1 MATSPHLS
9 GKLRDALGNDAG
21 DELIGIVDRAASDIS
36 ELRGDVAELRHEM
49 RVGFS
54 RIEQTMATKAELRA
68 MRDELTDRI
77 AASHADL
84 AGRIAASHADLAGR
98 IAAAQTELAGK
109 LAIGD
114 GDLSGKIAASNTDL
128 SRKIADVNADL
139 MKWSFV
145 FWVGAVASIALLAG
159 VLGN

>member
-84 AGRIAASHADLAGR
+84 AGRIAA
-98 IAAAQTELAGK
+98 AQTELAGK
-109 LAIGD
+109 IAIGD

-128 SRKIADVNADL
+128 SRKIADVKADL

-145 FWVGAVASIALLAG
+145 FGVGAVASIALLAG

>member
-84 AGRIAASHADLAGR
+84 AGRIAA
-98 IAAAQTELAGK
+98 AQTELAGK
-109 LAIGD
+109 IAIGD

-128 SRKIADVNADL
+128 SRKIADVKADL
-139 MKWSFV
+139 MKW
-145 FWVGAVASIALLAG
+145 
-159 VLGN
+159 